1 MENNK
6 PLTASVYN
14 GIYEEIIK
22 GDLKSGDI
30 ITEKQVI
37 ARYGI
42 SRSPVREALICLC
55 DENVLCS
62 IPRAGY
68 QVVSFSYSELK
79 QLTEARLLLE
89 LYLLEKGFL
98 TLTDEKVQQLGDAC
112 EQCTKNAEV
121 NSFIQIWYDNIDFHL
136 LLASFAENKFL
147 SSMLRKL
154 LRSCTRTSTEY
165 YTNTTSEH
173 YEPGLHVKVIDACA
187 RRDLEAAK
195 QFLTRD
201 INQLLVVQMG

>member
-89 LYLLEKGFL
+89 LHLLEKSFP
-98 TLTDEKVQQLGDAC
+98 TLTDEKVRQLADTC
-112 EQCTKNAEV
+112 EQHTKNAEAH
-121 NSFIQIWYDNIDFHL
+121 SFIQIWYDNIDFHL

-187 RRDLEAAK
+187 RRDLEDAEK
-195 QFLTRD
+195 FLARD
-201 INQLLVVQMG
+201 IDQLFADQMG

>member
-89 LYLLEKGFL
+89 LYLLEKSFSA
-98 TLTDEKVQQLGDAC
+98 LTDEKVRQLADAC
-112 EQCTKNAEV
+112 EQHTKNAEA

-147 SSMLRKL
+147 ASMLRKL

-173 YEPGLHVKVIDACA
+173 YEPGLHVKVIDACV
-187 RRDLEAAK
+187 RRDLEDAK
-195 QFLTRD
+195 KFLTRD
-201 INQLLVVQMG
+201 INQLFIVQMG

>member
-1 MENNK
+1 METNK
-6 PLTASVYN
+6 PLTACVYN
-14 GIYEEIIK
+14 GIYEEIIR

-68 QVVSFSYSELK
+68 QVVSFSYSDIR
-79 QLTEARLLLE
+79 QMTDARLLLE
-89 LYLLEKGFL
+89 LHLLEKGFSSI
-98 TLTDEKVQQLGDAC
+98 TDERVQQLTDICALNT
-112 EQCTKNAEV
+112 QNAKT
-121 NSFIQIWYDNIDFHL
+121 NGFIQIWYDNIDFHL
-136 LLASFAENKFL
+136 LLASFAENRFL
-147 SSMLRKL
+147 SSMLRNL
-154 LRSCTRTSTEY
+154 LRSCTRTSTQY
-165 YTNTTSEH
+165 YSSSTSEG
-173 YEPGLHVKVIDACA
+173 YEPGLHDKIIDACA

-195 QFLTRD
+195 KFLTQD
-201 INQLLVVQMG
+201 IDQLLIVQMG

>member
-1 MENNK
+1 MENTK

-89 LYLLEKGFL
+89 LYLLEKGFV
-98 TLTDEKVQQLGDAC
+98 TLTDEKVQQLADAC
-112 EQCTKNAEV
+112 EQCRKKAEV
-121 NSFIQIWYDNIDFHL
+121 SSFVQIWYDNIDFHL

-165 YTNTTSEH
+165 YTNTTSKH
-173 YEPGLHVKVIDACA
+173 YEPGLHDKVIDACA

-195 QFLTRD
+195 QFLARD
-201 INQLLVVQMG
+201 IKQLLVVQMG